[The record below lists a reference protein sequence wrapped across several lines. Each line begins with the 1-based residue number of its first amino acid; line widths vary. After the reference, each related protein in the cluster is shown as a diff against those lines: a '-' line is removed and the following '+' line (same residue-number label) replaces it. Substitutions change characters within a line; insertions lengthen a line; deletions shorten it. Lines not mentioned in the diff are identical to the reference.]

1 MRDPVTDASKFIGS
15 SGDSND
21 TNSDNDNVG
30 GSGWDYEPCLWIF
43 FGRNNS
49 ANGKDLEGRPEHTD
63 QISHDGTWHYQLSG
77 TKRWLLRPT
86 PQLLRSWKQNKENIA
101 SDGDDDNDGDLGKG
115 DSIIEEAEEEPKQIG
130 IDCRQGDVLIV
141 NTRLWRHQTIL
152 PTQTEPS
159 VSYAR
164 DFWINKTRKSDNA
177 RNDANAGQKSTMTNV
192 DGTYAMDD
200 IAEDTI
206 IFKEDDMPDCE
217 LHRSSDAEKAN
228 CKVVE
233 LEDGL
238 QAVVSSRFISAGE
251 FFCIPESSDEE
262 NSEGEGEGEEG
273 EHWFGDEDDE

>member
-1 MRDPVTDASKFIGS
+1 
-15 SGDSND
+15 
-21 TNSDNDNVG
+21 
-30 GSGWDYEPCLWIF
+30 
-43 FGRNNS
+43 
-49 ANGKDLEGRPEHTD
+49 
-63 QISHDGTWHYQLSG
+63 
-77 TKRWLLRPT
+77 
-86 PQLLRSWKQNKENIA
+86 
-101 SDGDDDNDGDLGKG
+101 
-115 DSIIEEAEEEPKQIG
+115 
-130 IDCRQGDVLIV
+130 
-141 NTRLWRHQTIL
+141 
-152 PTQTEPS
+152 
-159 VSYAR
+159 
-164 DFWINKTRKSDNA
+164 
-177 RNDANAGQKSTMTNV
+177 MTNV